1 MAFKMKGFSGFMSS
15 PMKNKIA
22 QKEIKLQKPE
32 DKELT
37 KRQKRRAKVDAAEG
51 NTRLEKRLSLVASKA
66 KERKA
71 KRSKKKVDRITSKI
85 DKLNNKVEKINPAP
99 KPKATTT
106 VAKPKTTTTVTKP
119 KVVKTKRGTGKTYKM
134 AWESMSAKKKAG
146 FKNYADFEAKA
157 KAYNRAK
164 DSQKASTGVMK
175 SDINKKKIIG
185 PQNKK

>member
-85 DKLNNKVEKINPAP
+85 DKLNTKVEKINPAP
-99 KPKATTT
+99 KPKANTT
-106 VAKPKTTTTVTKP
+106 VAKPKTTTVTKP